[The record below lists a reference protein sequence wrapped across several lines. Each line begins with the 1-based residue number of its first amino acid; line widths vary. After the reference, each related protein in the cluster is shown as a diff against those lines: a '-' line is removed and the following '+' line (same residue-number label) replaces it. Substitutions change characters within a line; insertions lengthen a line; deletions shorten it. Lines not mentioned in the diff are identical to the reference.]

1 MQKIY
6 KKGLSNIILQRQRY
20 YYIFGLC
27 IDNATYSLTIK
38 KDAMNFIK
46 RDAISP
52 DKYDIFIQRIDSF
65 QSLVEEK
72 KRLQAE
78 ISQIQTEYME
88 KIRPLEDEFATVI
101 KKLETNLAK
110 LEGTSASPAPST
122 IQKFSRG
129 QLGVAIK
136 ELLRTNA
143 DRNFKPREIA
153 EALDT
158 KGTTVSVWFNKY
170 GVGDSEIERIP
181 SGKDG
186 KRYVYRIK

>member
-1 MQKIY
+1 
-6 KKGLSNIILQRQRY
+6 
-20 YYIFGLC
+20 
-27 IDNATYSLTIK
+27 
-38 KDAMNFIK
+38 MNFIK

-101 KKLETNLAK
+101 KKLETTLAK

>member
-1 MQKIY
+1 
-6 KKGLSNIILQRQRY
+6 
-20 YYIFGLC
+20 
-27 IDNATYSLTIK
+27 
-38 KDAMNFIK
+38 MNFIK
-46 RDAISP
+46 RDAGSP
-52 DKYDIFIQRIDSF
+52 DKYDIFIQRVDSF

-78 ISQIQTEYME
+78 MSQIQTEYME
-88 KIRPLEDEFATVI
+88 KIRPLEDEFAAVI

-110 LEGTSASPAPST
+110 LEGASASPAPST

-129 QLGVAIK
+129 QLGTAIK

-143 DRNFKPREIA
+143 DRSFKPREIA
-153 EALDT
+153 EALNT
-158 KGTTVSVWFNKY
+158 KGTTVSLWFNKY
-170 GVGDSEIERIP
+170 GVGDPEVDRIP